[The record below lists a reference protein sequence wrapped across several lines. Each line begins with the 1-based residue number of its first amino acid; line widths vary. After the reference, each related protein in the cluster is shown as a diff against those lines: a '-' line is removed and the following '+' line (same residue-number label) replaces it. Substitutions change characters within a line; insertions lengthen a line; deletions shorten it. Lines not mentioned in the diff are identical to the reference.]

1 MNNEYPSPFVR
12 RYSGQEMHW
21 DAFIIK
27 AINFQDPIKGE
38 MSNDHGTARMSKLT
52 RFLFPG
58 ALNLWITRIEWDQHL
73 RQWLHPHKKGNTPPP
88 DISWLSIFSIVK
100 FFPMIFCFSILQKR
114 ICITNK
120 KDPHWVFETW
130 FREIDFS

>member
-1 MNNEYPSPFVR
+1 
-12 RYSGQEMHW
+12 MHW

-58 ALNLWITRIEWDQHL
+58 ALNLWITRIEWGQHL

-100 FFPMIFCFSILQKR
+100 FFSHDIFFLDPTKKDMYHQLKRSSLNFWDMISGNRLLLIYNTTIILQ
-114 ICITNK
+114 NNNL
-120 KDPHWVFETW
+120 FE
-130 FREIDFS
+130 

>member
-1 MNNEYPSPFVR
+1 MNILSFVR

-58 ALNLWITRIEWDQHL
+58 ALNNED
-73 RQWLHPHKKGNTPPP
+73 
-88 DISWLSIFSIVK
+88 
-100 FFPMIFCFSILQKR
+100 
-114 ICITNK
+114 
-120 KDPHWVFETW
+120 
-130 FREIDFS
+130 